1 MDENNK
7 RRLLAQQ
14 ETLDSEYRQTR
25 QVVEELFET
34 VDVERRRADNDLENL
49 YQRHDYA
56 IKQIDEDYSDNQAF
70 RSELE
75 SAKDA
80 IENTV
85 KQARNV
91 IDDYLMD
98 YEADYRKTRNT
109 LSEKLLEK

>member
-1 MDENNK
+1 MDETDK
-7 RRLLAQQ
+7 RRILRQQ
-14 ETLDSEYRQTR
+14 ETIDSEYRHTR

-34 VDVERRRADNDLENL
+34 VDVERRRSDNDLENL

-85 KQARNV
+85 KQTRIA
-91 IDDYLMD
+91 IDDCLMD
-98 YEADYRKTRNT
+98 YEADYRKTQNV

>member
-1 MDENNK
+1 MDETDK
-7 RRLLAQQ
+7 RRILMQQ
-14 ETLDSEYRQTR
+14 ETIDSEYRHTR
-25 QVVEELFET
+25 QVVEELFEV
-34 VDVERRRADNDLENL
+34 VDGERRRADNDLENL

-56 IKQIDEDYSDNQAF
+56 IKRIDAEYADNQAF

-75 SAKDA
+75 TAKND

-85 KQARNV
+85 KQSQRA

-98 YEADYRKTRNT
+98 YEANYRQQQNT